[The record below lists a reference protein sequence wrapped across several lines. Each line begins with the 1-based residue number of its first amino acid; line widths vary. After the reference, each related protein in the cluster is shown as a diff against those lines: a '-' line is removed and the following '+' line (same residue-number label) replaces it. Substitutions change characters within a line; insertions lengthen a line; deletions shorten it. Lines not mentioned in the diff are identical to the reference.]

1 MEIGV
6 DIVEIDRIKK
16 AVNNENF
23 IRKIFTKEEINS
35 IKQKK
40 GESLYRHVAGRFAA
54 KEAVSKVLGTGI
66 GFFRW
71 KDIEILPDKFGKPV
85 VRLYGKALELAESRG
100 FTRLLVSISHC
111 RDYAV
116 AFSMAEGGVKD
127 ESGKSFDDEA
137 DRQESH

>member
-1 MEIGV
+1 VEIGV
-6 DIVEIDRIKK
+6 DIIEIKRIKR
-16 AVNNENF
+16 AVKNDNF
-23 IRKIFTKEEINS
+23 IRKIFTKEEINL

-40 GESLYRHVAGRFAA
+40 GEILYRYVAGRFAA

-66 GFFRW
+66 GYVRW
-71 KDIEILPDKFGKPV
+71 KDIQILSDESGKPT
-85 VRLYGKALELAESRG
+85 VRLGGKALELAESRG

-127 ESGKSFDDEA
+127 EGSKSFDNAA
-137 DRQESH
+137 DR

>member
-6 DIVEIDRIKK
+6 DIVEIARIKR
-16 AVNNENF
+16 ALDRENF
-23 IRKIFTKEEINS
+23 LKKIFTIEEIDV

-71 KDIEILPDKFGKPV
+71 KDIEILPDQSGKPW
-85 VRLYGKALELAESRG
+85 VRLSGKALELAKMKG

-116 AFSMAEGGVKD
+116 AVSAAEGGMKG
-127 ESGKSFDDEA
+127 ESGEPFDDER
-137 DRQESH
+137 DR